1 MKLTF
6 FNINFKFS
14 FFILVTNVTFFLL
27 DVSMF
32 LFFNID
38 ISSHEFTLSAVNE
51 NGVLG
56 VFFDFPE
63 AKKRN
68 RRRCFAFS
76 F

>member
-1 MKLTF
+1 
-6 FNINFKFS
+6 
-14 FFILVTNVTFFLL
+14 
-27 DVSMF
+27 MF
-32 LFFNID
+32 LFLSID

-68 RRRCFAFS
+68 R
-76 F
+76 

>member
-27 DVSMF
+27 GVSMF

-51 NGVLG
+51 NGVLS

-68 RRRCFAFS
+68 R
-76 F
+76 

>member
-51 NGVLG
+51 NGVLS

-68 RRRCFAFS
+68 R
-76 F
+76 

>member
-51 NGVLG
+51 NGVLS

-63 AKKRN
+63 AKTRN
-68 RRRCFAFS
+68 R
-76 F
+76 